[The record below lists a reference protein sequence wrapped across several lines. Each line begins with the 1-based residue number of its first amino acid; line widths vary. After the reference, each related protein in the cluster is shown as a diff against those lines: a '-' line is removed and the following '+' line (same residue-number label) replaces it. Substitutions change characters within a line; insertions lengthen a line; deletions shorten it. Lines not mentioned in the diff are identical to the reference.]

1 MDTQITVTVSEITRD
16 RLIELAALHGKP
28 LDAYIRGDLERFAPP
43 WTKEEGARRRAAI
56 LDDLR
61 QSAAKREGKPVST
74 EAILEA
80 IHEGRRERQDAI
92 YAAITSRG
100 NPPDSDSDTRKQ

>member
-28 LDAYIRGDLERFAPP
+28 LDAYIRGELERAAPP
-43 WTKEEGARRRAAI
+43 WTKEEGMRRRAAI
-56 LDDLR
+56 LEEAR
-61 QSAAKREGKPVST
+61 QSAAKRKGKPVST

-80 IHEGRRERQDAI
+80 LGKGE
-92 YAAITSRG
+92 
-100 NPPDSDSDTRKQ
+100 